1 MADNGDWCLI
11 ESDPGVFTELI
22 RGFGCTGYQVEE
34 LYTLDENAFKSLRPV
49 HGLIFLF
56 KWKAGDEPSGPIVK
70 DSRLDNIFFA
80 KQVISNACATQAIL
94 SILLNTQHPDVDL
107 GPILTEFREFS
118 ASFDANLKGLTL
130 TNSNAIRQ
138 VHNSFSRQQVFEID
152 GIQPKKDED
161 VFHFIAYV
169 PVNNRLYELDGLR
182 EGPIDLGPCTSDTWL
197 NEVKPVI
204 ERRIQKY
211 SSEEI
216 HFNLMAVVS
225 DRKQAFLK
233 EIEALN
239 HQKRQLLEQGAE
251 SMEIDSTTSL
261 QNIEANIAKYQG
273 LVAAEDDKML
283 RYKVENV
290 RRKHNYLPLIVELLK
305 VLGKEGKLVALV
317 EKARQAKPKKLV
329 QEEL

>member
-22 RGFGCTGYQVEE
+22 RGFGCTGLQVEE
-34 LYTLDENAFKSLRPV
+34 LYSLDESSFESLRPV

-56 KWKAGDEPSGPIVK
+56 KWKAGDEPSGPIVQ

-80 KQVISNACATQAIL
+80 KQVINNACATQAIL
-94 SILLNTQHPDVDL
+94 SIILNTNHQDVDL
-107 GPILTEFREFS
+107 GPILTEFKDFS

-130 TNSNAIRQ
+130 TNSNPIRQ
-138 VHNSFSRQQVFEID
+138 VHNSFSRQQIFEID
-152 GIQPKKDED
+152 GPAKKDED

-169 PVNNRLYELDGLR
+169 PINNRLYELDGLR
-182 EGPIDLGPCTSDTWL
+182 EGPIDLGPCSADSWL

-216 HFNLMAVVS
+216 HFNLMAVVA

-239 HQKRQLLEQGAE
+239 HQKRQLVEQGSDVMDTDNA
-251 SMEIDSTTSL
+251 TSI
-261 QNIEANIAKYQG
+261 QSIEANIVKYQG

-283 RYKVENV
+283 RYKVENWKSV
-290 RRKHNYLPLIVELLK
+290 T
-305 VLGKEGKLVALV
+305 ALF
-317 EKARQAKPKKLV
+317 L
-329 QEEL
+329 QER